1 MDINLMITSF
11 PKLLDATVVT
21 VKLLSLSLFFG
32 LFIGLL
38 FAILRLSKNKIINKF
53 AYGYSYVF
61 RGTPL
66 LVQIFIIYFG
76 LGNIE
81 YFRSTFL
88 WVVFKEP
95 YWCAI
100 IAFALNTGAY
110 TSEILRSAF
119 QTIKPGFIEAGKSL
133 GISNKII
140 FYKIQIP
147 IAIRQSL
154 PAYGNEIILM
164 MKGTSLA
171 STVTLMDFDL
181 MINSLPKLLG
191 ATVVTL
197 KLLSASLFFGLFI
210 GLLFAV
216 LRLNKNKIINKFAY
230 TYSYVFRGTPLL
242 VQIFIIYFGLGQIEY
257 FRSTFLWVVFKEPYW
272 CAIIAFA
279 LNTGAYT
286 SEILRSAFQT
296 IKPGLIEAG
305 KSLGIS
311 NKIIFY
317 KIQIPIAIRQ
327 SLPAYGNEII
337 LMMKGTSLASTVTLM
352 DLTGVAKYIIS
363 TTFKP
368 IEVFIVAGGIY
379 LFMTFIIHNVIKFLE
394 KKYSFN

>member
-1 MDINLMITSF
+1 MDFELMINSF
-11 PKLLDATVVT
+11 PKLLNAAVVT
-21 VKLLSLSLFFG
+21 LKLLSVSLIVG

-38 FAILRLSKNKIINKF
+38 FAILRLNKNIFINTF

-76 LGNIE
+76 LGQIE
-81 YFRSTFL
+81 SLRSSFL
-88 WVVFKEP
+88 WVILKEP

-119 QTIKPGFIEAGKSL
+119 QTIKPGIIEAGKSL

-140 FYKIQIP
+140 FYKVQIP

-164 MKGTSLA
+164 L
-171 STVTLMDFDL
+171 
-181 MINSLPKLLG
+181 
-191 ATVVTL
+191 
-197 KLLSASLFFGLFI
+197 
-210 GLLFAV
+210 
-216 LRLNKNKIINKFAY
+216 
-230 TYSYVFRGTPLL
+230 
-242 VQIFIIYFGLGQIEY
+242 
-257 FRSTFLWVVFKEPYW
+257 
-272 CAIIAFA
+272 
-279 LNTGAYT
+279 
-286 SEILRSAFQT
+286 
-296 IKPGLIEAG
+296 
-305 KSLGIS
+305 
-311 NKIIFY
+311 
-317 KIQIPIAIRQ
+317 
-327 SLPAYGNEII
+327 
-337 LMMKGTSLASTVTLM
+337 KGTSLASTVTLM

-379 LFMTFIIHNVIKFLE
+379 LFMTFIIHNVIKYLE
-394 KKYSFN
+394 KKYSFQQ

>member
-1 MDINLMITSF
+1 MDFELMINSF
-11 PKLLDATVVT
+11 PKLLNAAVVT
-21 VKLLSLSLFFG
+21 LKLLSVSLIVG

-38 FAILRLSKNKIINKF
+38 FAILRLNNNIFINKF

-76 LGNIE
+76 LGQIE
-81 YFRSTFL
+81 SLRSSFL
-88 WVVFKEP
+88 WAILKEP

-119 QTIKPGFIEAGKSL
+119 QTIKPGIIEAGKSL

-140 FYKIQIP
+140 FYKVQIP

-164 MKGTSLA
+164 L
-171 STVTLMDFDL
+171 
-181 MINSLPKLLG
+181 
-191 ATVVTL
+191 
-197 KLLSASLFFGLFI
+197 
-210 GLLFAV
+210 
-216 LRLNKNKIINKFAY
+216 
-230 TYSYVFRGTPLL
+230 
-242 VQIFIIYFGLGQIEY
+242 
-257 FRSTFLWVVFKEPYW
+257 
-272 CAIIAFA
+272 
-279 LNTGAYT
+279 
-286 SEILRSAFQT
+286 
-296 IKPGLIEAG
+296 
-305 KSLGIS
+305 
-311 NKIIFY
+311 
-317 KIQIPIAIRQ
+317 
-327 SLPAYGNEII
+327 
-337 LMMKGTSLASTVTLM
+337 KGTSLASTVTLM

-394 KKYSFN
+394 KKYSY